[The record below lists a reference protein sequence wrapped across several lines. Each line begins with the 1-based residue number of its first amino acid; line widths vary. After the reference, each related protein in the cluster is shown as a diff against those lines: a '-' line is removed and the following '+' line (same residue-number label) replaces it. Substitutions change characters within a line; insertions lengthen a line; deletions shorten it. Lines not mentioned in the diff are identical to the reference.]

1 MKIKFYSVLVSIIFI
16 PVAVLSQWIGLYI
29 GKVLYFIYDYI
40 MGLRLP
46 DFIID
51 TGPTVISGL
60 IAAYISALAVK
71 KIYKNYDIIFV
82 TILPLIVILLAL
94 VGDISLANEA
104 GWNSK
109 SIGVIIREILTIYF
123 YFYLL
128 KDKTILN

>member
-1 MKIKFYSVLVSIIFI
+1 
-16 PVAVLSQWIGLYI
+16 
-29 GKVLYFIYDYI
+29 

-60 IAAYISALAVK
+60 IAAYISAVAVK

-82 TILPLIVILLAL
+82 TILPFIVILLAL
-94 VGDISLANEA
+94 VGDISLANES

-128 KDKTILN
+128 KDKTILK